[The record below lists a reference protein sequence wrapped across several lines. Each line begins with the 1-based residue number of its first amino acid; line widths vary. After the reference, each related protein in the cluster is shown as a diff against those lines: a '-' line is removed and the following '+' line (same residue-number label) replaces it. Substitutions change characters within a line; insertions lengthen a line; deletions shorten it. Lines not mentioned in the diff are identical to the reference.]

1 MPSTRTGPTGKR
13 EAEGE
18 RFELSDD
25 VAAVN
30 GFRDRPVQPL
40 RHPSERL
47 MMIGTLEPDAGFEQ
61 RVDLFGR
68 HRT

>member
-1 MPSTRTGPTGKR
+1 
-13 EAEGE
+13 
-18 RFELSDD
+18 
-25 VAAVN
+25 
-30 GFRDRPVQPL
+30 
-40 RHPSERL
+40 L